1 MLGQTGPLTVGGSHA
16 GLYVVSFLVPLV
28 ATFLLTPVAA
38 RLAHRYEVID
48 HPHERKHHE
57 TATPYLGG
65 VAVAA
70 GLVLIGLVAAASSA
84 QLLTILLCGI
94 ALLVVGLVDDRFD
107 VGPVVKLGV
116 EVGAALGLWLAGVRA
131 GFFGTIWLDLPL
143 TILWIVAVT
152 NAVNMVDNMDGVSS
166 GLVAIAA
173 LTFFAIAADRGEFL
187 VAAFAVALAG
197 ASLGFLRHNF
207 PPASIFLGDAG
218 TLFLGFLL
226 AALALK
232 LDMIEQAGPVR
243 AAAPLLI
250 VGVALLD
257 MVVVVV
263 ARIRE
268 GRPIYVGGTDHSS
281 HRLTHRGWSGHAVVI
296 TMYAAQLVMSCAA
309 LFIVYAS
316 ETWALIAVI
325 GAAIVAAAL
334 LVALLSLAHAGSSI
348 APDFPV
354 DSNP

>member
-1 MLGQTGPLTVGGSHA
+1 MLNQTGPLTVGGSHA
-16 GLYVVSFLVPLV
+16 SLYVVSFLLPLV
-28 ATFLLTPVAA
+28 ATFLVTPVAA
-38 RLAHRYEVID
+38 RLAHRYEILD
-48 HPHERKHHE
+48 HPQDHKHHE

-70 GLVLIGLVAAASSA
+70 GLVLIGFVAAVSSA

-94 ALLVVGLVDDRFD
+94 ALLIVGLVDDRYN
-107 VGPVVKLGV
+107 VGPLIKLGV
-116 EVGAALGLWLAGVRA
+116 EIGAALALWLAGVRA
-131 GFFGTIWLDLPL
+131 GFFGTVWLDLPL

-152 NAVNMVDNMDGVSS
+152 NAVNLVDNMDGLSS

-173 LTFFAIAADRGEFL
+173 LTFFAIAADKGDFL

-197 ASLGFLRHNF
+197 ASIGFLRHNF

-250 VGVALLD
+250 LGVPLLD
-257 MVVVVV
+257 MVVVVI

-281 HRLTHRGWSGHAVVI
+281 HRLTYRGWSGHAVAF

-309 LFIVYAS
+309 LFIAYAS
-316 ETWALIAVI
+316 EVWALIAVI
-325 GAAIVAAAL
+325 AAAVVAGAL
-334 LVALLSLAHAGSSI
+334 LVGMLSLAHA
-348 APDFPV
+348 
-354 DSNP
+354 DSLDTDPAADPGP